1 MKKMWALL
9 LLLVLLVICVS
20 AAASG
25 EPLNKLELRP
35 MTIDAGQYH
44 LVALK
49 EDGTVLAFFRA
60 NKDDNFGQCKV
71 QKWKDIV
78 SIDAGSYTTLGLKAD
93 GTVVAAGHNKFGQC
107 KVTGWKD
114 IIGIGA
120 GHHHSVGLKKDGT
133 VVATGRNN
141 CGQCNVKGWKDIVAI
156 TTGGDHT
163 VGLKADGT
171 VVATG
176 ENCFGQCNVSSW
188 KDIVAIAANGTCTV
202 GLKKDGT
209 VVYAGGYDSAARQTL
224 AVMTRWTD
232 VVGIYAQGIEKD
244 VFAVMADGFIGS
256 TVGRSVGGGSQYT
269 AAAFCSWK
277 NEGLYL
283 QADGS
288 VLHFNRFPELDGV
301 KIKQPYLYQLNKEQD
316 VAEKNTGIWV
326 VRAFVDEFDLPTNEY
341 YLTNLTR
348 FGGTF
353 SNSLVER
360 EELTASLTVSA
371 DENRKDQVCLFMY
384 EYGKYKV
391 QNLSTTTWD
400 KYRIVVMDCN
410 GKKYN
415 TTGVMYT
422 DRMYF
427 DDPQLILNI
436 LKMGGTVRFSIT
448 EKDAP
453 SNKYVITIPVATG
466 FDAAYIQYWNK

>member
-1 MKKMWALL
+1 MKRIWALL
-9 LLLVLLVICVS
+9 LISVLL
-20 AAASG
+20 AACIPAMASG
-25 EPLNKLELRP
+25 EPLNKRELRP

-49 EDGTVLAFFRA
+49 EDGTVLAFFLA

-71 QKWKDIV
+71 EKWKDIV

-93 GTVVAAGHNKFGQC
+93 GTVVATGHNTFGQC
-107 KVTGWKD
+107 EVTGWKD

-133 VVATGRNN
+133 VVAVGRNN
-141 CGQCNVKGWKDIVAI
+141 CGQCNVKDWKDIVAI

-176 ENCFGQCNVSSW
+176 ENGFGQCNVSSW

-209 VVYAGGYDSAARQTL
+209 LVYTGGYDSAARKTL
-224 AVMTRWTD
+224 GIMTRWTN
-232 VVGIYAQGIEKD
+232 VVGIYAQGIDKD
-244 VFAVMADGFIGS
+244 VFAVMADGSIGS
-256 TVGRSVGGGSQYT
+256 TVGRSVGAGSAYT
-269 AAAFCSWK
+269 AAAFCSWQ
-277 NEGLYL
+277 NDGLYL

-288 VLHFNRFPELDGV
+288 VLHSTRFPELDGV
-301 KIKQPYLYQLNKEQD
+301 KIKQPYLYQLSKEEEPTEQ
-316 VAEKNTGIWV
+316 NTGIWV

-348 FGGTF
+348 FSGTF
-353 SNSLVER
+353 SNSVVEK
-360 EELTASLTVSA
+360 EKLTADLTVSA
-371 DENRKDQVCLFMY
+371 DKNRKDQVCLFMW

-400 KYRIVVMDCN
+400 NYKIVVMDCN
-410 GKKYN
+410 GQKYN
-415 TTGVMYT
+415 TTGVMYS

-436 LKMGGTVRFSIT
+436 LKMGGTVRFAVS
-448 EKDAP
+448 EKDTP

-466 FDAAYIQYWNK
+466 FDAAYLQYWNK